1 MKFCAIDLTDGVTC
15 ECTTIAVVEEGGVG
29 VDPSMAV
36 DSAGA
41 GTSGWLGRAD
51 AFGTKG
57 LVVWRKDSSG
67 GNPAVGDGSLDETTS
82 SLTLC

>member
-1 MKFCAIDLTDGVTC
+1 MKFCVAGLTDAATC
-15 ECTTIAVVEEGGVG
+15 GLTTIAAVEEGGVE
-29 VDPSMAV
+29 VDPGMAV